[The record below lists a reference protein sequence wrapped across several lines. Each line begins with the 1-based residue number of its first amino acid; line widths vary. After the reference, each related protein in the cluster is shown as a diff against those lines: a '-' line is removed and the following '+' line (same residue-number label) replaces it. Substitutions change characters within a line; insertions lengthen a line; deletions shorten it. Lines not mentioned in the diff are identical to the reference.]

1 MGAPGRSL
9 ASLAIRLGDNPKL
22 FGPILLTGTP
32 QARLLRVWDQSV
44 EAGNADARWSLASK
58 AHQSSSGEPEVPLLS
73 ARKTVSA
80 LSRSTNVNEAPSS
93 VEHYTSRGTT
103 RVATSD
109 MSDKKECSLFLRR
122 IVYTCLA

>member
-1 MGAPGRSL
+1 MGASGRSL
-9 ASLAIRLGDNPKL
+9 GSLAIRLGDNPRL

-32 QARLLRVWDQSV
+32 QARLLRVWEQSV
-44 EAGNADARWSLASK
+44 AAGNADSRWNLGSK
-58 AHQSSSGEPEVPLLS
+58 AHQSGSGEPEGPSLS
-73 ARKTVSA
+73 VRKY
-80 LSRSTNVNEAPSS
+80 LSTPSRPTSVGEAPNS
-93 VEHYTSRGTT
+93 VAHDTSRGTT